1 MNEGWETGKLT
12 WVDEVITGGEVR
24 ESVSGE
30 GWVEL
35 ELQTGQCGFFF
46 SSQNNGKQT
55 AGLTP

>member
-12 WVDEVITGGEVR
+12 WVDEFITGSEVR
-24 ESVSGE
+24 ESVRGE

-35 ELQTGQCGFFF
+35 QRGQCGFFF
-46 SSQNNGKQT
+46 SQNNGKQT

>member
-24 ESVSGE
+24 ESVRGE

-35 ELQTGQCGFFF
+35 ELQTGQCGFFLLLRTMVNR
-46 SSQNNGKQT
+46 QQG
-55 AGLTP
+55 